1 MLTYLLACLVSCG
14 LFLWLLNVSNP
25 NQCLV
30 ILTGESVRVQGC
42 VINEEFGRAIA
53 NFKVLQIV

>member
-1 MLTYLLACLVSCG
+1 MLTYLLAGLISCG
-14 LFLWLLNVSNP
+14 LVLWLLSVNSPNP
-25 NQCLV
+25 CLV

-53 NFKVLQIV
+53 NFKALQIV